1 MTRLAIRV
9 LGPFEVTLKGKPIT
23 SFETIKAR
31 ALLAYLAAETGRP
44 HSRKALADQD

>member
-1 MTRLAIRV
+1 V
-9 LGPFEVTLKGKPIT
+9 
-23 SFETIKAR
+23 R